1 MAIVS
6 ADTKGAIVNIDASDI
21 CATDGLEPKQL
32 WSSVPE
38 PCGEHRL
45 ALAVLEQALEDLT
58 KHRGAI
64 DPMRRQSFR
73 RAYRWLVSE
82 ERRWPYSFLNLCDF
96 LDLSSDVVRSL
107 VRLRTVGEGAW
118 ADVSMRRP
126 PG

>member
-1 MAIVS
+1 M
-6 ADTKGAIVNIDASDI
+6 NIDASDI
-21 CATDGLEPKQL
+21 GTTDGLEPEEL
-32 WSSVPE
+32 WSSIQE
-38 PCGEHRL
+38 PCGAHRL

-82 ERRWPYSFLNLCDF
+82 ERRWPYSFLNLCDL

-107 VRLRTVGEGAW
+107 VRLRTVGEGEW
-118 ADVSMRRP
+118 AEVFMRRP
-126 PG
+126 TG